1 VTGLA
6 DIDSAVAALEEAVA
20 AAQALTERNEAV
32 DLAGIDGRVEEIL
45 DAVRRLP
52 PSERSNL
59 KPRLVSL
66 LSGLNELARRIQA
79 ARDAIADDLRGLA
92 DGQRAAA
99 AYRGRPADGRST
111 KR

>member
-6 DIDSAVAALEEAVA
+6 DIGAALTTLEEAVA

-32 DLAGIDGRVEEIL
+32 DLAGIDDRVEEII

-52 PSERSNL
+52 PSERSRV

-66 LSGLNELARRIQA
+66 MSGLDDLARCIQA
-79 ARDAIADDLRGLA
+79 ARDSIAADLRGLA